1 MAMNIGII
9 GSGNV
14 GGNLGTLWA
23 RAGHEVFFSSRHP
36 DRLAG
41 LVEAAGPRARRGTV
55 AEAAL
60 FGEVLLFAPNYWS
73 AGKALEAAG
82 PLDGKVLIDATNP
95 YKIGGGG
102 LVRALPE
109 TTTAAAEFAK
119 SAPGARVVKA
129 YSNVPADY
137 LTGGPER
144 RRGLAVFFCGDDP
157 AARAVVASLI
167 ADSGFEPLDIG
178 PLARA
183 GEIEIPG
190 RLQKA
195 GMLPVE
201 EARKLLG

>member
-1 MAMNIGII
+1 MNIGII
-9 GSGNV
+9 GSGHV

-41 LVEAAGPRARRGTV
+41 LVEAAGPRARLGTV
-55 AEAAL
+55 AEASA
-60 FGEVLLFAPNYWS
+60 FGEVLLFAPNFWS
-73 AGKALEAAG
+73 ADKALAAAG
-82 PLDGKVLIDATNP
+82 PMAGKVLIDATNP

-102 LVRALPE
+102 IVRALPE
-109 TTTAAAEFAK
+109 TTTAAAELAK
-119 SAPGARVVKA
+119 AVPAARVVKA
-129 YSNVPADY
+129 YSTVPADY
-137 LTGGPER
+137 LTGEPDR
-144 RRGLAVFFCGDDP
+144 RRGLAVFFCGDD
-157 AARAVVASLI
+157 AAAKAVVASLI
-167 ADSGFEPLDIG
+167 VDSGFEPVDVG
-178 PLARA
+178 PLSRA